1 MPCVQRARALLVGA
15 SSLVAVLCTLPTPVQ
30 SGEILDTLSPEARR
44 TADMLVRQAVVHD
57 RCPGH
62 AELDDEAADFYVDL
76 LSQAL
81 GEQPQYRA
89 LDADGRKVALLNL
102 LHEMREAA
110 DAAPAP
116 DCSKSYDA
124 RRT

>member
-1 MPCVQRARALLVGA
+1 MPCVQRARAILIGA
-15 SSLVAVLCTLPTPVQ
+15 SSLVAALCILPTPVH

-57 RCPGH
+57 HCPGRT
-62 AELDDEAADFYVDL
+62 ELDDEAADFYIDL
-76 LSQAL
+76 LSRAL
-81 GEQPQYRA
+81 GEQPQYRT
-89 LDADGRKVALLNL
+89 LDADSHKVALLNL
-102 LHEMREAA
+102 LHEMQEAA

-116 DCSKSYDA
+116 DCSKGYDA